1 MKATLTTALVMSM
14 AAVALPANA
23 QWLNHPTPN
32 IPRTSDGK
40 PNLAAPAPRGGD
52 GHPDLSG
59 VWTVAQTFPPL
70 IGVPIEALTAESKTL
85 IHEREENLFRD
96 RPAFRCHPNG
106 PETVRGWR
114 RIIQTFSMIAIAY
127 ENLTYR
133 LIFMDARR
141 LEANPERT

>member
-1 MKATLTTALVMSM
+1 MLWIPRITVCSTFTGRWKERARGVVRQRNEGMV
-14 AAVALPANA
+14 AVVVLLLLPTMVDA

-59 VWTVAQTFPPL
+59 VWTVAQSFPPL

-106 PETVRGWR
+106 PETV
-114 RIIQTFSMIAIAY
+114 
-127 ENLTYR
+127 
-133 LIFMDARR
+133 
-141 LEANPERT
+141 EAGGALSKRPL